1 MPASLVDS
9 SQTSLAGSP
18 SAHRFPWR
26 HLTQVGNREP
36 TTTESRPRRM
46 QIAWRASL
54 VVALSGLALA
64 LSACTGTGAVQP
76 QLGRVA
82 AALQLAQYDSCEDAL
97 EQLKRAAAEFVTPY
111 GLGGEAVYGV
121 PEAVADAGA
130 RLATGS
136 AEAASGEAV
145 APDYSTTNTHEAGV
159 DEPDLVKTDGRRI
172 VTVLD
177 GTLRVIEVESN
188 ELIGSLRFED
198 PGVWYPTQL
207 LQEGDRVLVVMS
219 PLSVAPAIWPPQP
232 GRHVA
237 EGSRLILV
245 DVSGPPRIVSQ
256 LDVDGWFVDAR
267 QVDSSARIVVR
278 SGPRLAWTYP
288 SDPTKPGAEDAA
300 LAANQ
305 DVLARSTI
313 EDWVPRY
320 TLSTDGEPSDGS
332 LVQCADVSHPR
343 TYSGTSMLTVL
354 TLDLGSA
361 LGVDDSIAVVGD
373 GQTVYGT
380 GTSLYIADDHRGMSM
395 PIDMRAL
402 PAPGQEQTEI
412 HLFDASGP
420 GKPEYVASGAVD
432 GWLLN
437 QYSLSE
443 HEGYLRVATTRSG
456 SSTISGPAEGP
467 TESQVAVLERQG
479 GQLIEVGSVGG
490 LGKGE
495 QIYAVRF
502 IGPVGY
508 VVTFR
513 QVDPLY
519 TLDLSDPTSPR
530 AVGELK
536 IPGYSSYLHPAGD
549 DRLIGVGQDAD
560 EQGVTRGAQVSLFDV
575 GDPAAPAR
583 LDTFPMPGG
592 WSEAEHDPHAFL
604 YWPDEQL
611 VVIPVW
617 WDGGIWPEAAPN
629 DAQQTLAYAGG
640 AVVLRIDGDSLVEV
654 GTLSHDG
661 RGAEWDYYLADPTIR
676 RSLVIGDT
684 LWTLSGSG
692 ALASDLGDLD
702 EQAWVPFT
710 A

>member
-1 MPASLVDS
+1 MQIGWWRKPVVAG
-9 SQTSLAGSP
+9 LAGS
-18 SAHRFPWR
+18 
-26 HLTQVGNREP
+26 T
-36 TTTESRPRRM
+36 
-46 QIAWRASL
+46 
-54 VVALSGLALA
+54 LALG
-64 LSACTGTGAVQP
+64 ACMGTGAVQP
-76 QLGRVA
+76 PLGGVA
-82 AALQLAQYDSCEDAL
+82 AALQLVRYDSCDDAL
-97 EQLKRAAAEFVTPY
+97 EQLKRAAAEFVSPY
-111 GLGGEAVYGV
+111 GLGGGAYAVDVV
-121 PEAVADAGA
+121 PQAAADAGA
-130 RLATGS
+130 RLATGGD
-136 AEAASGEAV
+136 EAASGEAV
-145 APDYSTTNTHEAGV
+145 APPDYSKTNTHEAGV
-159 DEPDLVKTDGRRI
+159 DEPDLVKTDGHRI

-188 ELIGSLRFED
+188 ELIGSLKFED
-198 PGVWYPTQL
+198 PGEWYPTQL
-207 LQEGDRVLVVMS
+207 LMKGDRVLVVLS

-267 QVDSSARIVVR
+267 QVDSLARLVLR

-320 TLSTDGEPSDGS
+320 TLSTDGEPSEGS
-332 LVQCADVSHPR
+332 LVQCADISHPR

-354 TLDLGSA
+354 TLDLGSD

-380 GTSLYIADDHRGMSM
+380 GSSLYIADDHRGMPM

-412 HLFDASGP
+412 HLFDASGL
-420 GKPEYVASGAVD
+420 GKPEYVASGAVN

-443 HEGYLRVATTRSG
+443 HEGYLRVATTRNG
-456 SSTISGPAEGP
+456 SSTIIGPPGGP
-467 TESQVAVLERQG
+467 MESQVAVLERQG
-479 GQLIEVGSVGG
+479 GQLVEVGSVGG

-519 TLDLSDPTSPR
+519 TLDLSDPRSPR
-530 AVGELK
+530 VVGELK
-536 IPGYSSYLHPAGD
+536 ITGYSAYLHSAGD

-560 EQGVTRGAQVSLFDV
+560 QQGMTRGAQVSLFDV

-592 WSEAEHDPHAFL
+592 WSDAEHDPHAFL

-617 WDGGIWPEAAPN
+617 WDGGMWPEAAPN
-629 DAQQTLAYAGG
+629 DAQPSIAPAGG
-640 AVVLRIDGDSLVEV
+640 AVVLRINSDSLVEV
-654 GTLSHDG
+654 GTLSHG
-661 RGAEWDYYLADPTIR
+661 GYGAEFDYYLADPTIR

-692 ALASDLGDLD
+692 ALASDLDDLD
-702 EQAWVPFT
+702 EQAWVAFT
-710 A
+710 V